1 MDCFVKHY
9 KRLPFSKDSSHLE
22 GKYHPL
28 EFRCFFVN
36 VWYMWA
42 QLCKKEAKKNKNVSI
57 NIKIIFAM
65 TKNILRD
72 SKT

>member
-1 MDCFVKHY
+1 
-9 KRLPFSKDSSHLE
+9 
-22 GKYHPL
+22 
-28 EFRCFFVN
+28 
-36 VWYMWA
+36 MWA
-42 QLCKKEAKKNKNVSI
+42 QLCKKEAKKNKNVTK